1 MHRLFTIQDVVNAVF
16 SWLPLSDLSV
26 VARISSMWALPSL
39 WADITLADGFSPL
52 GVQRTSLGLRIGSVC
67 NKSTL
72 REHSL
77 HQELPEEPALDQWA
91 RFRIYASHVRTIEVF
106 SKDLFFTAGGHIFLH
121 EYPSISL
128 SQHSIST
135 SGRQLC

>member
-1 MHRLFTIQDVVNAVF
+1 
-16 SWLPLSDLSV
+16 
-26 VARISSMWALPSL
+26 MWALPSL
-39 WADITLADGFSPL
+39 WVNVTLAVDSLPL
-52 GVQRTSLGLRIGSVC
+52 RVQRTSFDLHISSVC
-67 NKSTL
+67 NIPTL

-77 HQELPEEPALDQWA
+77 HQELPEQPTSDQRA

-135 SGRQLC
+135 SGRQLR